1 MSDIENNKRRIL
13 YWMNFLLVLVF
24 AFGFSRITFLT
35 VVMGSHY
42 KEVAENNTIKV
53 EKIKQP
59 RGNIYDR
66 NGKQLAINI
75 ENNGETKRFYPYGEV
90 LASVLGYIGKIDEQ
104 GLKNCK
110 NSECDG
116 ETEVGK
122 MGLEKFYQQELV
134 GKPGEMIVEGRASGE
149 PRTQISKNGGSEGK
163 NLTTNID
170 IDLQTKSFVAL
181 KEALKSFGK
190 SGAMVIAKVSG
201 EVLVMASAPS
211 YDNNLFIADGRRSD
225 FGGDYKSVD
234 DLLKDTEKKPLF
246 DRAITGDFAP
256 GSVFKL
262 LPAIAALEEKKIDEN
277 FTITDT
283 GEIKIGDFRFGNWYL
298 DKYGRTDGEVN
309 IVKAI
314 ARSNDIFFY
323 KAGESVGIDALVNW
337 SKKMGLGDYTN
348 IDLPGEGR
356 GLLPTPYWRE
366 KTLGERWFLGNTYHF
381 AIGQGDIMTTP
392 LQINRMTAAI
402 ISGKKCEPKL
412 VGQGKCESV
421 NTSEQNRK
429 IILKGMEQACS
440 PQGTAFPLFSYA
452 GKIYCKTGTAQKGGL
467 TTVSNA
473 WISVVVPKGNNVD
486 GWLVVTILVEE
497 GGEGSA
503 VAAPIAK
510 EIMPLLLK

>member
-1 MSDIENNKRRIL
+1 MSDTENNKRRIL
-13 YWMNFLLVLVF
+13 YWINFLLVLGF
-24 AFGFSRITFLT
+24 AFGLSRVTFLSLI
-35 VVMGSHY
+35 MGGHY
-42 KEVAENNTIKV
+42 RYIAENNTIRV
-53 EKIKQP
+53 EKIKQS
-59 RGNIYDR
+59 RGNIYDK

-75 ENNGETKRFYPYGEV
+75 ESGGETKRFYPYGEV
-90 LASVLGYIGKIDEQ
+90 MASVLGYIGKIDEQ
-104 GLKNCK
+104 SLKKCK

-134 GKPGEMIVEGRASGE
+134 GKPGEMIVEGRATGE

-163 NLTTNID
+163 NMTTNID
-170 IDLQTKSFVAL
+170 AELQTKSFVAIKDKL
-181 KEALKSFGK
+181 KEVGK
-190 SGAMVIAKVSG
+190 SGAVVISKVSG
-201 EVLVMASAPS
+201 EILVLASIPS
-211 YDNNLFIADGRRSD
+211 FDNNLFIASGKRSD
-225 FGGDYKSVD
+225 FGGDYKNVE

-262 LPAIAALEEKKIDEN
+262 LPAVAALEEKKIDES
-277 FTITDT
+277 FAITDT
-283 GEIKIGDFRFGNWYL
+283 GEIKIGEYRFGNWYL
-298 DKYGRTDGEVN
+298 DKYGKTEGEVN
-309 IVKAI
+309 VVRAI

-323 KAGESVGIDALVNW
+323 KLGESLGIDALVNW

-366 KTLGERWFLGNTYHF
+366 KNLGERWYLGNTYHF
-381 AIGQGDIMTTP
+381 SIGQGDLMTTP

-402 ISGKKCEPKL
+402 VGGKKCEPRL
-412 VGQGKCESV
+412 VGQGKCE
-421 NTSEQNRK
+421 NINISEVNRK
-429 IILKGMEQACS
+429 IILKGMESACS
-440 PQGTAFPLFSYA
+440 PEGTAFPLFGYA
-452 GKIYCKTGTAQKGGL
+452 GKIYCKTGTAQKGGKE
-467 TTVSNA
+467 TVSNA
-473 WISVVVPKGNNVD
+473 WITVVVPKGDKVD
-486 GWLVVTILVEE
+486 DWLVVTILVEE